1 MIKKIILVF
10 DECTSGFRERI
21 GGLHLNYKVNPDI
34 LILGKAMGNGYPITA
49 ILGKK
54 IMEFEKKLL
63 LVVLFGQND

>member
-1 MIKKIILVF
+1 MNVPL
-10 DECTSGFRERI
+10 DLERI

-54 IMEFEKKLL
+54 KLWNLKKKLL